1 MSKLKNKKNMKNI
14 QKGAEFVS
22 GAIDEAADAVW
33 GLGKFWLKM
42 MMWFM
47 IIGISFVS
55 LESVAMS
62 GAVNSDMIILFG
74 SLAAFTWAGVHLYK
88 VIRKNQREGNYK

>member
-14 QKGAEFVS
+14 QKGAEFVE

-47 IIGISFVS
+47 IIGIGFV
-55 LESVAMS
+55 LIESTAMKMSSTPSQQLDS
-62 GAVNSDMIILFG
+62 GQMNWG
-74 SLAAFTWAGVHLYK
+74 K
-88 VIRKNQREGNYK
+88 R

>member
-1 MSKLKNKKNMKNI
+1 MSKLKTKKNI
-14 QKGAEFVS
+14 QKGAEFVE
-22 GAIDEAADAVW
+22 GAIDAAGDAVW
-33 GLGKFWLKM
+33 GVAKFWLKM

-62 GAVNSDMIILFG
+62 GAVNSDMIILLVGMASFIWG
-74 SLAAFTWAGVHLYK
+74 CVHIGK
-88 VIRKNQREGNYK
+88 VIAKNKREGNYK

>member
-1 MSKLKNKKNMKNI
+1 MSKLKTKKNI

-33 GLGKFWLKM
+33 GVAKFWLKM

-47 IIGISFVS
+47 IIGVAFVL
-55 LESVAMS
+55 LEGAAMS
-62 GAVNSDMIILFG
+62 GSLNGDTIILFAG
-74 SLAAFTWAGVHLYK
+74 MAAFGWGCVHLYK

>member
-1 MSKLKNKKNMKNI
+1 MKNI
-14 QKGAEFVS
+14 QKGAEFVE

-55 LESVAMS
+55 LESMAMS
-62 GAVNSDMIILFG
+62 GAINADMIILFG
-74 SLAAFTWAGVHLYK
+74 SLAAFTWGGVHLYK

>member
-1 MSKLKNKKNMKNI
+1 MKNI

-55 LESVAMS
+55 LESMAMS
-62 GAVNSDMIILFG
+62 GAINADMIILFG
-74 SLAAFTWAGVHLYK
+74 GGAGFVWACVHLYG
-88 VIRKNQREGNYK
+88 VIKKNQREGNYK